1 MATAL
6 EQSRERYARL
16 RAPDWVPAPLVTPMS
31 VGMHMMIEHAA
42 AALLAFYFAGTAV
55 RIVLSDDTAHV
66 GWIES
71 LYTVRDPDP
80 DGEGTT
86 GAALLVPPAGVGVA
100 FDLAYVRSVSVC
112 AELADRV

>member
-16 RAPDWVPAPLVTPMS
+16 RAPDWVPAPLVAPREPQT
-31 VGMHMMIEHAA
+31 HAMIEHAA
-42 AALLAFYFAGTAV
+42 SALMAYYLAGSAV
-55 RIVLSDDTAHV
+55 RIGLADRTEHA

-80 DGEGTT
+80 SGQGTT
-86 GAALLVPPAGVGVA
+86 GAALLVPPTGDGVA
-100 FDLAYVRSVSVC
+100 FDLAYVRSVSEC